1 MTARESAPTHGGRIR
16 VVLSCTV
23 CGNRNYPTK
32 KIPRDGG
39 TVLKLKKFCSTCK
52 HHTVHIEG
60 R

>member
-1 MTARESAPTHGGRIR
+1 MTTRDSATPEGGRIR

-23 CGNRNYPTK
+23 CGNRNYRTK
-32 KIPRDGG
+32 KTPRDGG
-39 TVLKLKKFCSTCK
+39 PVLKLKKFCSSCK